1 MQEKKKEKKQ
11 RAGKINNEFNMCET
25 EKTWL
30 EESTCVNGELT
41 ERERKSAERE
51 HTVTNSWRHLTNGK
65 IQIAATVMYIERR
78 EPDEPGASIVL

>member
-1 MQEKKKEKKQ
+1 MQEKKIKKKQ

-41 ERERKSAERE
+41 ERERERVERAHSDQQLTPFNERE
-51 HTVTNSWRHLTNGK
+51 NSNCCNSYVY
-65 IQIAATVMYIERR
+65 QATRARR
-78 EPDEPGASIVL
+78 AEASIVL